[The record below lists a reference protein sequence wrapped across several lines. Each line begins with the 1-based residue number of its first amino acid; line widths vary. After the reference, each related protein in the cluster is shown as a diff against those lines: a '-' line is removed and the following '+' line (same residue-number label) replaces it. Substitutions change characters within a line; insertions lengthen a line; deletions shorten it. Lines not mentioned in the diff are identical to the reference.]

1 MSAGQAVAYLIMLV
15 RRCRAVRETGPVTA
29 DSDAKV
35 LPDLLSLP
43 ALPVR
48 TVLPALLD
56 EVDRRGAAVLVA
68 PPGTGKTTLLPLAL
82 AGRLGGR
89 IIVAEPRRV
98 AARAAA
104 RRMAA
109 LIGEEVGASVGYAVR
124 GERRAG
130 PATRVEVVTT
140 GLLVQRLQHDP
151 DLPGVAAV
159 VLDEC
164 HERHLDTDLALAF
177 LVDVRATLRPDVRLV
192 ATSATAEAERLAA
205 ILGAHEPVPVV
216 TADSAAYPVELVWCP
231 PARPVVPAHGLRV
244 DPRLLEHVAA
254 IVRRAWREADGDVL
268 VFLPGAGELAAV
280 HGRLAAAVQDLVLR
294 PAERRRVVLATSLAE
309 TSLTVPGVRVVVDAG
324 LARVPRTD
332 HTRGLGS
339 LVTVRVSRA
348 AAEQRAGRARREGPG
363 VVYRCWSV
371 AEHERLPAR
380 PEP

>member
-1 MSAGQAVAYLIMLV
+1 MRYAGS
-15 RRCRAVRETGPVTA
+15 G
-29 DSDAKV
+29 
-35 LPDLLSLP
+35 
-43 ALPVR
+43 ALARP
-48 TVLPALLD
+48 LASKSS
-56 EVDRRGAAVLVA
+56 
-68 PPGTGKTTLLPLAL
+68 PPGCSSSGSSTIPTTP
-82 AGRLGGR
+82 
-89 IIVAEPRRV
+89 
-98 AARAAA
+98 
-104 RRMAA
+104 
-109 LIGEEVGASVGYAVR
+109 
-124 GERRAG
+124 
-130 PATRVEVVTT
+130 
-140 GLLVQRLQHDP
+140 
-151 DLPGVAAV
+151 
-159 VLDEC
+159 
-164 HERHLDTDLALAF
+164 
-177 LVDVRATLRPDVRLV
+177 
-192 ATSATAEAERLAA
+192 ATAEAERLAA

-280 HGRLAAAVQDLVLR
+280 SGRLADLTEDVAVLHGRLPAAVQDLVLR

-380 PEP
+380 PEPEIAGADLTGFALPLACWGHPDGLALALLDGAALVGPRRAAEVVALLSDDTLAGPTDGLAAAWRAARNGADRSATARWREEVRRLLA